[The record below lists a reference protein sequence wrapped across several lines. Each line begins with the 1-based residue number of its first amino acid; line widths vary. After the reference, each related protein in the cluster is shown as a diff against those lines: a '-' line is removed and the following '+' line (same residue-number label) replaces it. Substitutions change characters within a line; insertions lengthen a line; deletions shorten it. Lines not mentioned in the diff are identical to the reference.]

1 MKSFTLL
8 RILPWSVNMVVIA
21 MLLISSCTSPQH
33 FSFTA
38 APPAYQKKKAEIAA
52 PTPTLAEDETLT
64 AGTTTAPIVL
74 PEIAAAVKTKKL
86 NIEKTAPAIT
96 AKAQAAAPKQKLT
109 LAQKVVLKK
118 LNKQITKSTRNIKE
132 TKDTAAG
139 PVSNRSAFAL
149 ILIGFLAIIFG
160 ALLNLG
166 VFYTLGALIV
176 FIALVLLI
184 LNYI

>member
-1 MKSFTLL
+1 MKNFTLL
-8 RILPWSVNMVVIA
+8 RFLPLSINMVVIA
-21 MLLISSCTSPQH
+21 MLLVSSCTSPQH

-38 APPAYQKKKAEIAA
+38 APPAYQKKKVELAA
-52 PTPTLAEDETLT
+52 PTVPPVSEEALT
-64 AGTTTAPIVL
+64 AGTATEPAVL
-74 PEIAAAVKTKKL
+74 PEIAAAAKTK
-86 NIEKTAPAIT
+86 NISIDKTARAVT
-96 AKAQAAAPKQKLT
+96 AQAQVAAPKQKLT